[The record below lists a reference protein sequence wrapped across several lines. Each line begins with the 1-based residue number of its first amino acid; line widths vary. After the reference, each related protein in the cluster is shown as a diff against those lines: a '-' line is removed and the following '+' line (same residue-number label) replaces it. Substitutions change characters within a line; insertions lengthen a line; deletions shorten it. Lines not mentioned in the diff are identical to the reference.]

1 MRLLTPTRL
10 LASISIFAPL
20 SVCAPPNPPN
30 LALQQGPAPIHQPVC
45 LDQPGGYDLFV
56 CARLLASLKNLPY
69 FPYTIIWSEYATG
82 DGRLPAVF
90 YLSDTARKRQCFLT
104 LDLYEPGVP
113 LTAKERFSLKEEL
126 HEFNNVY
133 FECLKKKQVGGLNRI
148 GLLGNVAAW
157 LGPRLDRIG
166 ALPANA
172 KSMSGNETEVRKV
185 RMINMAPFE
194 DS

>member
-1 MRLLTPTRL
+1 M
-10 LASISIFAPL
+10 
-20 SVCAPPNPPN
+20 
-30 LALQQGPAPIHQPVC
+30 
-45 LDQPGGYDLFV
+45 
-56 CARLLASLKNLPY
+56 
-69 FPYTIIWSEYATG
+69 
-82 DGRLPAVF
+82 
-90 YLSDTARKRQCFLT
+90 
-104 LDLYEPGVP
+104 P